1 MKTPYIII
9 LYCLLL
15 ASCSLRQE
23 APIDKN
29 SLPWKSVNE
38 KLLTLRKEGKV
49 PEALTVSR
57 KELPRLIKEIGRTE
71 SYDSLLSQARLMADI
86 CYDSYMNARQFRAGL
101 AFIDSISADTL
112 WQKHFTYESLHYRA
126 TLHQMLGDNEEAIQL
141 ADEYLALPR
150 NPDNSRFIQ
159 QAEAISGVYM
169 YCGNDVP
176 KAIELLEQAI
186 KAYEAGGRFRNMV
199 RIISRLGIYY
209 RLTGQYEKAAATN
222 QRAITEYTDNMP
234 AQNVVIAYGEQAN
247 LYGELSMY
255 EQALEM
261 NELARS
267 YSVRQDSF
275 GLGDLYRYRAQIF
288 RRLGNRDSVF
298 YYLRLGE
305 QASLAQHSFKGV
317 FVNRVST
324 ADAYL
329 DYPDSVQKALQLTQ
343 SICKDSLRM
352 PPWARAQLKLHM
364 GRALMLT
371 GDDRQGVS
379 LVRNAA
385 QELGR
390 MGMTEEEYNA
400 NSILL
405 DYYSSKSRNTPLGY
419 YYDRCHLFA
428 DSLKQSE
435 IMRAVAAANI
445 RFDTHRKEKEN
456 MLLSAQLD
464 LEKQKLSYNII
475 ISIILCLLLVLFV
488 AYYLFRRKVHL
499 QTIESNRLEIQRLIT
514 HQQELNRRN
523 EQLGKQIEEAM
534 ATKNLETIRQLTVQ
548 SILSKED
555 EQAFRR
561 SFAALYPSYLPR
573 LRERFPRLTR
583 NEELLAM
590 LIVINQSTDEI
601 ALIIGIN
608 RQSVNVIRS
617 RMRKSMGLSKEESLD
632 DVLKSF
638 L

>member
-1 MKTPYIII
+1 MNTQYMIV
-9 LYCLLL
+9 LFCLLL
-15 ASCSLRQE
+15 TSCSARQE
-23 APIDKN
+23 VPTDETVR
-29 SLPWKSVNE
+29 PWKLVNE
-38 KLLTLRKEGKV
+38 KLLTLRKEGKTQ
-49 PEALTVSR
+49 EALTVSR
-57 KELPRLIKEIGRTE
+57 KELPRLIKEIGKTE
-71 SYDSLLSQARLMADI
+71 PHDSLLFQARLMADV
-86 CYDSYMNARQFRAGL
+86 CYDSYMNTRQYRAGL
-101 AFIDSISADTL
+101 AFMDSIGADTL
-112 WQKHFTYESLHYRA
+112 WQKYFPYESLHYQS
-126 TLHQMLGDNEEAIQL
+126 TFHQMLGDNEKAIHL
-141 ADEYLALPR
+141 ANKYLSLPR
-150 NPDNSRFIQ
+150 NPDRSRFIQ

-186 KAYEAGGRFRNMV
+186 EAYEAGGRFRNMV
-199 RIISRLGIYY
+199 RVISRLGIYY
-209 RLTGQYEKAAATN
+209 RLTGQYEKAATTN
-222 QRAITEYTDNMP
+222 QRAITEYADDMP

-247 LYGELSMY
+247 LYGELGMY

-275 GLGDLYRYRAQIF
+275 GLGDLYRYRVQIF

-298 YYLRLGE
+298 HYLRLGE

-317 FVNRVST
+317 FVNRVSMV
-324 ADAYL
+324 DAYL
-329 DYPDSVQKALQLTQ
+329 DYPDSVRKALQLSQ

-352 PPWARAQLKLHM
+352 PPWARAQLRLHM

-371 GDDRQGVS
+371 GDDIRGVS
-379 LVRNAA
+379 LIHNAA
-385 QELGR
+385 QDFGR

-405 DYYSSKSRNTPLGY
+405 DYYSSKDRNTTLRY
-419 YYDRCHLFA
+419 YYNRCHFFA
-428 DSLKQSE
+428 DSLKRAE

-464 LEKQKLSYNII
+464 LEKQKRSYNII
-475 ISIILCLLLVLFV
+475 ISITLCLLLVLFF

-499 QTIESNRLEIQRLIT
+499 QTMENNRLEMQRLIA

-523 EQLGKQIEEAM
+523 ELLGKQIEEAM
-534 ATKNLETIRQLTVQ
+534 ATKNMETIRQLTVQ

-617 RMRKSMGLSKEESLD
+617 RMRKNMGLSKDESLD

>member
-1 MKTPYIII
+1 MNTQYMIV
-9 LYCLLL
+9 LFCLLL
-15 ASCSLRQE
+15 TSCSARQE
-23 APIDKN
+23 VPTDEVVR
-29 SLPWKSVNE
+29 PWKLVNE
-38 KLLTLRKEGKV
+38 KLLTLRKEGKTQ
-49 PEALTVSR
+49 EALTVSR
-57 KELPRLIKEIGRTE
+57 KELPRLIKEIGKTE
-71 SYDSLLSQARLMADI
+71 PHDSLLFQARLMADV
-86 CYDSYMNARQFRAGL
+86 CYDSYMNTRQYRAGL
-101 AFIDSISADTL
+101 AFMDSIGTDTL
-112 WQKHFTYESLHYRA
+112 WQKYFPYESLHYQS
-126 TLHQMLGDNEEAIQL
+126 TFHQMLGDNEKAIHL
-141 ADEYLALPR
+141 ANKYLSLPR
-150 NPDNSRFIQ
+150 NPDRSRFIQ

-186 KAYEAGGRFRNMV
+186 EAYEAGGRFRNMV
-199 RIISRLGIYY
+199 RVISRLGIYY

-222 QRAITEYTDNMP
+222 QRAITEYADDMP

-247 LYGELSMY
+247 LYGELGMY

-261 NELARS
+261 NELARR

-275 GLGDLYRYRAQIF
+275 GLGDLYRYRVQIF

-298 YYLRLGE
+298 HYLRLGE

-317 FVNRVST
+317 FVNRVSMV
-324 ADAYL
+324 DAYL
-329 DYPDSVQKALQLTQ
+329 DYPDSVRKALQLSQ

-352 PPWARAQLKLHM
+352 PPWARTQLRLHM

-371 GDDRQGVS
+371 GDDIRGVS
-379 LVRNAA
+379 LIHNAA
-385 QELGR
+385 QDFGR

-405 DYYSSKSRNTPLGY
+405 DYYSLKDRNTTLGY
-419 YYDRCHLFA
+419 YYNRCHFFA
-428 DSLKQSE
+428 DSLKRAE

-464 LEKQKLSYNII
+464 LEKQKRSYNIV
-475 ISIILCLLLVLFV
+475 ISIALCLLLVLFF

-499 QTIESNRLEIQRLIT
+499 QTMENNRLEMQRLIA

-523 EQLGKQIEEAM
+523 ELLGKQIEEAM
-534 ATKNLETIRQLTVQ
+534 ATKNMETIRQLTVQ

-617 RMRKSMGLSKEESLD
+617 RMRKNMGLSKDESLD